1 MYINIKNRES
11 VARERDKVRAPR
23 VRVVVMVCVGLLL
36 EFEEIQNKKMCFEL
50 NLDRIE
56 KEMKA
61 CARERRSARAPLFY
75 LWNFIAGSP

>member
-1 MYINIKNRES
+1 M
-11 VARERDKVRAPR
+11 
-23 VRVVVMVCVGLLL
+23 CVGLLL